1 MTNLDSLITLRL
13 DFPKVTTSWGL
24 GRAFLQILVLKHSQ
38 QSTQVHFVAVH
49 VGAGRQQNLRPL
61 GYSMNDLGT
70 EDKKDVT
77 ASVTEEAG
85 KWGLRNGC

>member
-38 QSTQVHFVAVH
+38 QSTQVHFIAVH
-49 VGAGRQQNLRPL
+49 VGPGRQQSLRPL

-85 KWGLRNGC
+85 KWGLRHGC